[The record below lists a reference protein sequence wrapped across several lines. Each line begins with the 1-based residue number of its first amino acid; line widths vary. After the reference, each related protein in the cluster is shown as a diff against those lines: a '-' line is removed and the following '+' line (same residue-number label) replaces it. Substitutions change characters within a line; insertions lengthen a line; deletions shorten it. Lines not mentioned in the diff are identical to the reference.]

1 MKTNQFYMEY
11 NGDGLICMMRERER
25 RAERAH
31 GSRATL
37 PLPKGESGAVS
48 EDAGPVEARRR
59 DLVARVVVE
68 HLVERVDRGAV
79 EVIHPLVHG
88 HVPHLVRVRGMA

>member
-1 MKTNQFYMEY
+1 M
-11 NGDGLICMMRERER
+11 
-25 RAERAH
+25 
-31 GSRATL
+31 
-37 PLPKGESGAVS
+37 PKGLGKGGSAAVS
-48 EDAGPVEARRR
+48 EDAGPVEALRR

-88 HVPHLVRVRGMA
+88 HVPHLVRGRGRFTYLVRGSVRVRVRVRVGAIRLGLRRRAVVRK